1 MQVVA
6 LAHLQ
11 SCNLGNCIL
20 LVGVLKGRCE
30 QGIFLHRLGSILGI
44 DAGGAQ
50 EQKFLNAMGIG
61 LTNDITLDLH
71 VHHDEIGPVER
82 IGHDAAHEGCCQH
95 YGLGTLL
102 IEKPPDGHLVGQIE
116 FGMGAPDEI
125 RIPPLDQV
133 VPNGRAHKPA
143 MPCHINLTPFV

>member
-1 MQVVA
+1 MNELGKINLTHHGRHDVRILQVEIIVGPVEVSRHDGNIVGTILQVVA

-11 SCNLGNCIL
+11 SCNLGNSIL

-61 LTNDITLDLH
+61 LANDITLDLH
-71 VHHDEIGPVER
+71 VHHDEIG
-82 IGHDAAHEGCCQH
+82 
-95 YGLGTLL
+95 T
-102 IEKPPDGHLVGQIE
+102 IE
-116 FGMGAPDEI
+116 
-125 RIPPLDQV
+125 
-133 VPNGRAHKPA
+133 
-143 MPCHINLTPFV
+143 